1 MSPILISLVGAG
13 SAIIVSIISAL
24 FIKNNS
30 IILESRKLK
39 ENNYVKY
46 IESLHNLAYDNNNKE
61 FVNSYAFHRNMMFII
76 ANKTV
81 IINVLNYEANSKDVE
96 KHDKNFT
103 ELIKSIRKDL
113 KIKDKDFPLINLLK
127 AS

>member
-1 MSPILISLVGAG
+1 
-13 SAIIVSIISAL
+13 
-24 FIKNNS
+24 
-30 IILESRKLK
+30 
-39 ENNYVKY
+39 
-46 IESLHNLAYDNNNKE
+46 
-61 FVNSYAFHRNMMFII
+61 
-76 ANKTV
+76 
-81 IINVLNYEANSKDVE
+81 VLNYEANSKDVE